1 MRWLSD
7 AERLRAARRPAILIT
22 VIAGRGHAPREAGAK
37 MLVAGDELLGTI
49 GGGNLEMIAV
59 ERAREMLAAMG
70 EQDAASQPETLQFRL
85 NDKESNPYGRQCCG
99 GEMTVLLEPL
109 PVPPA
114 VAVFGVGNVGMELA
128 RILSRH
134 ELDLHVADSRA
145 EHLEQLHELEPAVA
159 RVFPHRAVLGEAVV
173 AELPE
178 GAHVLIMTHDHAEDL
193 HLCDAA
199 LRHPALGSIGL
210 IGSRAKWSRFRKKL
224 IEEGHAPD
232 LVDTIRCPI
241 GLPEV
246 AGKHP
251 AVIAVSVAAAL
262 LSSAQ

>member
-1 MRWLSD
+1 MRWVAD
-7 AERLRAARRPAILIT
+7 AARLRAARRPAILVT

-37 MLVAGDELLGTI
+37 MLVAEDELLGTI
-49 GGGNLEMIAV
+49 GGGNLEMLAV
-59 ERAREMLAAMG
+59 DRAREMLAG
-70 EQDAASQPETLQFRL
+70 LRDPDADAVPETLKFRL
-85 NDKESNPYGRQCCG
+85 NDKEANPYGKQCCG
-99 GEMTVLLEPL
+99 GEMTVLLEPM

-114 VAVFGVGNVGMELA
+114 VAVFGVGNVGLELA

-134 ELDLHVADSRA
+134 ELDLHLTDSRA
-145 EHLEQLHELEPAVA
+145 EHLERLGVLDPAVA
-159 RVFPHRAVLGEAVV
+159 RILPHRAVLGEQVL

-178 GAHVLIMTHDHAEDL
+178 GTHVLIMTHDHAEDL

-210 IGSRAKWSRFRKKL
+210 IGSRAKWSRFRTRL

-241 GLPEV
+241 GIPEV

-262 LSSAQ
+262 LGGAR